1 MANTTQ
7 AWQPD
12 ESQQRVINLQ
22 QGIHLVLAPPGCG
35 KTQILTERVRLA
47 RKNGVNYADMLC
59 LTFTNRAA
67 RGMVER
73 IKANI
78 DDVAAAEVYV
88 GNVHRFCS
96 RFLYDN
102 GLIAAETSVIDDDDA
117 LSILA
122 RYTEEDE
129 MKVAESFKRRR
140 DYFEIIFLSHL
151 MHQIAQAHPK
161 NLRLHA
167 DCLSAEDVH
176 AMRKLCELNHID
188 FTPQAMTDI
197 YLHASCFPFFS
208 FPPPH
213 IHNGNFLR
221 PPEFS
226 RLLWEMLPSSGRLY
240 RKGRNISVCL
250 YDIIA
255 RL

>member
-1 MANTTQ
+1 MPNTIQ

-47 RKNGVNYADMLC
+47 RKSGVDYADMLC

-102 GLIAAETSVIDDDDA
+102 GLIAAETSVIDDDDV

-122 RYTEEDE
+122 RYRSEEHT
-129 MKVAESFKRRR
+129 S
-140 DYFEIIFLSHL
+140 
-151 MHQIAQAHPK
+151 
-161 NLRLHA
+161 
-167 DCLSAEDVH
+167 
-176 AMRKLCELNHID
+176 EL
-188 FTPQAMTDI
+188 Q
-197 YLHASCFPFFS
+197 
-208 FPPPH
+208 
-213 IHNGNFLR
+213 
-221 PPEFS
+221 S
-226 RLLWEMLPSSGRLY
+226 R
-240 RKGRNISVCL
+240 
-250 YDIIA
+250 
-255 RL
+255 

>member
-1 MANTTQ
+1 M
-7 AWQPD
+7 
-12 ESQQRVINLQ
+12 
-22 QGIHLVLAPPGCG
+22 LAPPGCG

-117 LSILA
+117 L
-122 RYTEEDE
+122 
-129 MKVAESFKRRR
+129 R

-176 AMRKLCELNHID
+176 AMRKLCELNRVD
-188 FTPQAMTDI
+188 FTPKAMPDI
-197 YLHASCFPFFS
+197 YLHASTYETMLQGAQIDYAALCLVVAL
-208 FPPPH
+208 
-213 IHNGNFLR
+213 LR
-221 PPEFS
+221 KMKFAKQYEDYK
-226 RLLWEMLPSSGRLY
+226 R
-240 RKGRNISVCL
+240 
-250 YDIIA
+250 
-255 RL
+255 

>member
-1 MANTTQ
+1 MPNTIQ

-47 RKNGVNYADMLC
+47 RKSGVDYADMLC

-151 MHQIAQAHPK
+151 VHQIAHAHPK

-176 AMRKLCELNHID
+176 AMRKLCELSHVD

-197 YLHASCFPFFS
+197 YLHASTYETMVQGVQIEYAVLCLVMAL
-208 FPPPH
+208 
-213 IHNGNFLR
+213 LR
-221 PPEFS
+221 KMKFAKQYED
-226 RLLWEMLPSSGRLY
+226 Y
-240 RKGRNISVCL
+240 K
-250 YDIIA
+250 
-255 RL
+255 